1 MSHTKYFILTNSTGT
16 LSKKFRVILT
26 SYNVMLEKSQNI
38 AKTIDGELDVSMGG
52 IYENHQYAIRVKHT
66 EDEIGYGDLAD
77 LKTFFS
83 LVDPNGSPSNVLKLT
98 DHYGI
103 DYLVYFVGNFNKSI
117 MGVSIEGANAYFI
130 VQASFQFISL
140 APEAYS

>member
-26 SYNVMLEKSQNI
+26 SYNVMFEKSQNI
-38 AKTIDGELDVSMGG
+38 SKTLDGKLDVSMGG
-52 IYENHQYAIRVKHT
+52 VYENHQYSIRVKHT
-66 EDEIGYGDLAD
+66 EDEAGYGNLAD

-83 LVDPNGSPSNVLKLT
+83 LVDPNGSPSNVLKFT

-103 DYLVYFVGNFNKSI
+103 DYLVYYVGNFSKSI
-117 MGVSIEGANAYFI
+117 MGVSIEGENAYFI
-130 VQASFQFISL
+130 VQAVFQFIGL